1 MMLGLPGETDED
13 IDELIQ
19 FCREISKIHPIAL
32 GIAPFVPK
40 RNTPMDTNSFA
51 GIKVIEKK
59 LKRLEKGLRPTKGRA
74 QIRSTSV
81 KWAWVEYMLAQ
92 GGSDMGYA
100 VLNSVHNGGR
110 FADWKRAFRAQ
121 DLEKMAPWRKK
132 IHSILG

>member
-1 MMLGLPGETDED
+1 
-13 IDELIQ
+13 
-19 FCREISKIHPIAL
+19 
-32 GIAPFVPK
+32 
-40 RNTPMDTNSFA
+40 
-51 GIKVIEKK
+51 
-59 LKRLEKGLRPTKGRA
+59 
-74 QIRSTSV
+74 
-81 KWAWVEYMLAQ
+81 MLAQ